1 MSSIIVGHRGVA
13 GTHPENTKV
22 SIEQAANLGLKWVE
36 VDIQVTL
43 DDQLVVCHDH
53 TLERCSDGKGR
64 VDEHTLAELRLLDF
78 GRWKSEQFTGEKI
91 LTLTELLSLVEA
103 HDLSVNLEIKVDSKH
118 QAPYVVD
125 LLHTELIRSTLDTDR
140 ILLSSFSHQVVAE
153 MAHHLPRY
161 RVGVITEQLT
171 QADLMLINEIK
182 AFSCHMNYEHV
193 DQNDLDTLKEA
204 NIQTWCYTVN
214 DPSQFKFLSTV
225 DAIFTDF
232 PDRFGA
238 KN

>member
-43 DDQLVVCHDH
+43 DEQLVVCHDH

-91 LTLTELLSLVEA
+91 LTLTELLSLVEV

-118 QAPYVVD
+118 QAPHVVD

-171 QADLMLINEIK
+171 QADLLLINEVK

-214 DPSQFKFLSTV
+214 DPSHFEFLSKV
-225 DAIFTDF
+225 DAVFTDF
-232 PDRFGA
+232 PNQFSSI
-238 KN
+238 N

>member
-13 GTHPENTKV
+13 GTHPENTKA
-22 SIEQAANLGLKWVE
+22 SIEQAAKLGLKWIE
-36 VDIQVTL
+36 VDVQQTQ
-43 DDQLVVCHDH
+43 DDELVVCHDH
-53 TLERCSDGKGR
+53 TLERCSNGKGR
-64 VDEHTLAELRLLDF
+64 VDEHTLAELRQLDF
-78 GRWKSEQFTGEKI
+78 GSWKSEQFGGERI
-91 LTLTELLSLVEA
+91 LTLSELFELVEE
-103 HDLSVNLEIKVDSKH
+103 HSLSVNLEIKVDSRH
-118 QAPYVVD
+118 QAPHVVD
-125 LLHTELIRSTLDTDR
+125 LLHSELIRSNIDTDR
-140 ILLSSFSHQVVAE
+140 VLLSSFSHEVVAE

-171 QADLMLINEIK
+171 QDDLLLIDQVK
-182 AFSCHMNYEHV
+182 AFSCHMNYENV
-193 DQNDLDTLKEA
+193 NQDDLDTLAEA

-232 PDRFGA
+232 PDRFSA

>member
-13 GTHPENTKV
+13 GTHPENTKA
-22 SIEQAANLGLKWVE
+22 SIEQAAKLGLKWIE
-36 VDIQVTL
+36 VDIQPTQ

-64 VDEHTLAELRLLDF
+64 VDEHTLAELRQLDF
-78 GRWKSEQFTGEKI
+78 GSWKSEQFAGEKI
-91 LTLTELLSLVEA
+91 LTLEELLTLVEQ
-103 HDLSVNLEIKVDSKH
+103 HDLSVNLEIKVDSRH

-125 LLHTELIRSTLDTDR
+125 LLHDELIRSNLDTDKV
-140 ILLSSFSHQVVAE
+140 LLSSFSHKVVAE

-171 QADLMLINEIK
+171 QDDLMLINEVK

-193 DQNDLDTLKEA
+193 DQSDLDTLNEA
-204 NIQTWCYTVN
+204 NIQAWCYTVN
-214 DPSQFKFLSTV
+214 DPSRFKFLSKV
-225 DAIFTDF
+225 DAVFTDF
-232 PDRFGA
+232 PNQF
-238 KN
+238 NPIN

>member
-78 GRWKSEQFTGEKI
+78 GSWKSEQFTGEKI
-91 LTLTELLSLVEA
+91 LTLTELLSLVEE

-118 QAPYVVD
+118 QAPHVVD

-171 QADLMLINEIK
+171 QADLMLINEVK

-193 DQNDLDTLKEA
+193 DQNDLNTLKEA

-214 DPSQFKFLSTV
+214 DPSHFEFLSKV
-225 DAIFTDF
+225 NAIFTDF
-232 PDRFGA
+232 PNQFSSI
-238 KN
+238 N

>member
-78 GRWKSEQFTGEKI
+78 GSWKSEQFTGEKI
-91 LTLTELLSLVEA
+91 LTLTELLSLVEV

-118 QAPYVVD
+118 QAPHVVD

-153 MAHHLPRY
+153 MVHHLPRY

-171 QADLMLINEIK
+171 QADLMLIDEVK

-214 DPSQFKFLSTV
+214 DPSQFKFLSKV
-225 DAIFTDF
+225 DAVFTDF
-232 PDRFGA
+232 PNQFSSI
-238 KN
+238 N

>member
-118 QAPYVVD
+118 QAPHVVD
-125 LLHTELIRSTLDTDR
+125 LLHTELLRSTLDTDR

-171 QADLMLINEIK
+171 QADLMLINEVK
-182 AFSCHMNYEHV
+182 AFSCHMNYENV
-193 DQNDLDTLKEA
+193 NQDDLDTLAEA

>member
-13 GTHPENTKV
+13 GTHPENTKA
-22 SIEQAANLGLKWVE
+22 SIEQAAKLGLKWIE
-36 VDIQVTL
+36 VDIQPTQ

-64 VDEHTLAELRLLDF
+64 VDEHTLAELRQLDF
-78 GRWKSEQFTGEKI
+78 GRWKSEQFAGEKI
-91 LTLTELLSLVEA
+91 LTLEELLTLVEQ
-103 HDLSVNLEIKVDSKH
+103 HDLSVNLEIKVDSRH

-125 LLHTELIRSTLDTDR
+125 LLHDELIRSNLDTDKV
-140 ILLSSFSHQVVAE
+140 LLSSFSHKVVAE

-171 QADLMLINEIK
+171 QDDLMLINEVK

-193 DQNDLDTLKEA
+193 DQSDLDTLNEA
-204 NIQTWCYTVN
+204 NIQAWCYTVN
-214 DPSQFKFLSTV
+214 DPSRFKFLSKV
-225 DAIFTDF
+225 DAVFTDF
-232 PDRFGA
+232 PNQF
-238 KN
+238 NPIN

>member
-13 GTHPENTKV
+13 GTHPENTKA
-22 SIEQAANLGLKWVE
+22 SIEQAAKLGLKWIE
-36 VDIQVTL
+36 VDIQPTQ

-64 VDEHTLAELRLLDF
+64 VDEHTLAELRQLDF
-78 GRWKSEQFTGEKI
+78 GSWKSEQFAGEKI
-91 LTLTELLSLVEA
+91 LTLEELLALVEQY
-103 HDLSVNLEIKVDSKH
+103 DLSVNLEIKVDSRH
-118 QAPYVVD
+118 QAPHVVD
-125 LLHTELIRSTLDTDR
+125 LLHSELIRSNLDTDR
-140 ILLSSFSHQVVAE
+140 VLLSSFSHQVVAE

-171 QADLMLINEIK
+171 QDDLLLIDEVK

-193 DQNDLDTLKEA
+193 IQSDLDTLSEA

-214 DPSQFKFLSTV
+214 DPPRFEFLSNV
-225 DAIFTDF
+225 DAVFTDF
-232 PDRFGA
+232 PNKFSSI
-238 KN
+238 N

>member
-78 GRWKSEQFTGEKI
+78 GRWKSEQFTSEKI

-118 QAPYVVD
+118 QAPHVVD
-125 LLHTELIRSTLDTDR
+125 LLHTELLRSTLDTDR

-171 QADLMLINEIK
+171 QADLMLINEVK
-182 AFSCHMNYEHV
+182 AFSCHMNYENV
-193 DQNDLDTLKEA
+193 NQDDLDTLAEA
-204 NIQTWCYTVN
+204 KVQTWCYTVN

-225 DAIFTDF
+225 DAILTDF
-232 PDRFGA
+232 PDRFSA

>member
-13 GTHPENTKV
+13 GTHPENTKA
-22 SIEQAANLGLKWVE
+22 SIDQAARLDLKWIE
-36 VDIQVTL
+36 VDIQPTQ

-64 VDEHTLAELRLLDF
+64 VDEHTLAELRQLDF
-78 GRWKSEQFTGEKI
+78 GRWKSEQFAGEKI
-91 LTLTELLSLVEA
+91 LTLEELLTLVEQ
-103 HDLSVNLEIKVDSKH
+103 HDLSVNLEIKVDSRH

-125 LLHTELIRSTLDTDR
+125 LLHDELIRSNLDTDKV
-140 ILLSSFSHQVVAE
+140 LLSSFSHKVVAE
-153 MAHHLPRY
+153 MGRHLPRY

-171 QADLMLINEIK
+171 QDDLMLIHEVK

-193 DQNDLDTLKEA
+193 DQSVLDTLNQA

-214 DPSQFKFLSTV
+214 DPSRFKFLSKV
-225 DAIFTDF
+225 DAVFTDF
-232 PDRFGA
+232 PNQF
-238 KN
+238 NSIN

>member
-118 QAPYVVD
+118 QAPHVVD
-125 LLHTELIRSTLDTDR
+125 LLHTELLRSTLDTDR

-171 QADLMLINEIK
+171 QADLMLINEVK
-182 AFSCHMNYEHV
+182 AFSCHMNYENV
-193 DQNDLDTLKEA
+193 NQDDLDTLAEA
-204 NIQTWCYTVN
+204 KVQTWCYTVN

>member
-13 GTHPENTKV
+13 GTHPENTKA
-22 SIEQAANLGLKWVE
+22 SIEQAAKLGLKWIE
-36 VDIQVTL
+36 VDIQPTQ

-64 VDEHTLAELRLLDF
+64 VDEHTLAELRQLDF
-78 GRWKSEQFTGEKI
+78 GRWKSEQFAGEKI
-91 LTLTELLSLVEA
+91 LTLEELLTLVEQ
-103 HDLSVNLEIKVDSKH
+103 HDLSVNLEIKVDSRH

-125 LLHTELIRSTLDTDR
+125 LLHDELIRSNLDTDKV
-140 ILLSSFSHQVVAE
+140 LLSSFSHKVVAE

-171 QADLMLINEIK
+171 QDDLMLINEVK

-193 DQNDLDTLKEA
+193 DQSDLDTLNEA
-204 NIQTWCYTVN
+204 NIQAWCYTVN
-214 DPSQFKFLSTV
+214 DPSCFKFLSKV
-225 DAIFTDF
+225 DAVFTDF
-232 PDRFGA
+232 PNQF
-238 KN
+238 NPIN

>member
-53 TLERCSDGKGR
+53 TLERFSDGKGR

-118 QAPYVVD
+118 QAPHVVD

-171 QADLMLINEIK
+171 QADLMLIDEVK

-193 DQNDLDTLKEA
+193 DQNDLDTLKQA

-214 DPSQFKFLSTV
+214 DPSQFKFLSKV
-225 DAIFTDF
+225 DAVFTDF
-232 PDRFGA
+232 PNQFSSI
-238 KN
+238 N

>member
-13 GTHPENTKV
+13 GTHPENTKA
-22 SIEQAANLGLKWVE
+22 SIEQAAKLGLKWIE
-36 VDIQVTL
+36 VDIQPTQ

-64 VDEHTLAELRLLDF
+64 VDEHTLAELRQLDF
-78 GRWKSEQFTGEKI
+78 GSWKSEQFAGEKI
-91 LTLTELLSLVEA
+91 LTLEELLALVEQY
-103 HDLSVNLEIKVDSKH
+103 DLSVNLEIKVDSRH
-118 QAPYVVD
+118 QAPHVVD
-125 LLHTELIRSTLDTDR
+125 LLHSELIRSNLDTDR
-140 ILLSSFSHQVVAE
+140 VLLSSFSHQVVAE

-171 QADLMLINEIK
+171 QDDLLLIDEVK

-193 DQNDLDTLKEA
+193 IQSDLDTLSEA

-214 DPSQFKFLSTV
+214 DPSRFEFLSNV
-225 DAIFTDF
+225 DAVFTDF
-232 PDRFGA
+232 PNKFS
-238 KN
+238 

>member
-91 LTLTELLSLVEA
+91 LTLTELLSLVED
-103 HDLSVNLEIKVDSKH
+103 HNLSVNLEIKVDSKH
-118 QAPYVVD
+118 QAPHVVD

-140 ILLSSFSHQVVAE
+140 ILLSSFSHQVVTE

-171 QADLMLINEIK
+171 QADLMLINEVK

-214 DPSQFKFLSTV
+214 DPSQFKFLSKV
-225 DAIFTDF
+225 DAVFTDF
-232 PDRFGA
+232 PNQFSSI
-238 KN
+238 N

>member
-91 LTLTELLSLVEA
+91 LTLTELLSLVED

-118 QAPYVVD
+118 QAPHVVD

-214 DPSQFKFLSTV
+214 DPSQFKFLSKV
-225 DAIFTDF
+225 DAVFTDF
-232 PDRFGA
+232 PNQFSSI
-238 KN
+238 N

>member
-91 LTLTELLSLVEA
+91 LTLTELLSLVES

-118 QAPYVVD
+118 QAPHVVD

-171 QADLMLINEIK
+171 QADLMLINEVK

-214 DPSQFKFLSTV
+214 DPSQFKFLSKV
-225 DAIFTDF
+225 DAVFTDF
-232 PDRFGA
+232 PNQFSSI
-238 KN
+238 N

>member
-78 GRWKSEQFTGEKI
+78 GSWKSEQFTGEKI

-118 QAPYVVD
+118 QAPHVVD
-125 LLHTELIRSTLDTDR
+125 LLHTELIRSTQDTDR

-171 QADLMLINEIK
+171 QADLMLINEVK

-214 DPSQFKFLSTV
+214 DPSQFKFLSKV
-225 DAIFTDF
+225 DAVFTDF
-232 PDRFGA
+232 PNQFSSI
-238 KN
+238 N

>member
-78 GRWKSEQFTGEKI
+78 GNWKSEQFTGEKI
-91 LTLTELLSLVEA
+91 LTLTELLSLVET

-118 QAPYVVD
+118 QAPHVVD

-153 MAHHLPRY
+153 MARHLPRY

-171 QADLMLINEIK
+171 QTDLMLIDKVK

-214 DPSQFKFLSTV
+214 DPSQFKFLSKV
-225 DAIFTDF
+225 DAVFTDF
-232 PDRFGA
+232 PNQFSSI
-238 KN
+238 N

>member
-78 GRWKSEQFTGEKI
+78 GSWKSEQFTGEKI
-91 LTLTELLSLVEA
+91 LTLTELLSLVED

-118 QAPYVVD
+118 QAPHVVD

-171 QADLMLINEIK
+171 QADLMLINEVK

-193 DQNDLDTLKEA
+193 DQDDLDTLKEA

-214 DPSQFKFLSTV
+214 DPSQFKFLSKV
-225 DAIFTDF
+225 DAVFTDF
-232 PDRFGA
+232 PNQFSSI
-238 KN
+238 N

>member
-13 GTHPENTKV
+13 GTHPENTKA
-22 SIEQAANLGLKWVE
+22 SIEQAAKLGLKWIE
-36 VDIQVTL
+36 VDIQPTQ

-64 VDEHTLAELRLLDF
+64 VDEHTLAELRQLDF
-78 GRWKSEQFTGEKI
+78 GRWKSEQFAGEKI
-91 LTLTELLSLVEA
+91 LTLEELLALVEQ
-103 HDLSVNLEIKVDSKH
+103 HDLSVNLEIKVDSRH

-125 LLHTELIRSTLDTDR
+125 LLHDELIRSNLDTDKV
-140 ILLSSFSHQVVAE
+140 LLSSFSHKVVAE
-153 MAHHLPRY
+153 MARHLLRY

-171 QADLMLINEIK
+171 QDDLMLINEVK

-204 NIQTWCYTVN
+204 NIQAWCYTVN
-214 DPSQFKFLSTV
+214 DPSRFKFLSKV
-225 DAIFTDF
+225 DAVFTDLPNQF
-232 PDRFGA
+232 NPI
-238 KN
+238 N

>member
-13 GTHPENTKV
+13 GTHPENTKA
-22 SIEQAANLGLKWVE
+22 SIEQAAKLGLKWIE
-36 VDIQVTL
+36 VDIQPTQ

-64 VDEHTLAELRLLDF
+64 VDEHTLAELRQLDF
-78 GRWKSEQFTGEKI
+78 GSWKSEQFAGEKI
-91 LTLTELLSLVEA
+91 LTLEELLALVEQY
-103 HDLSVNLEIKVDSKH
+103 DLSVNLEIKVDSRH
-118 QAPYVVD
+118 QAPHVVD
-125 LLHTELIRSTLDTDR
+125 LLHSELIRSNLDTDR
-140 ILLSSFSHQVVAE
+140 VLLSSFSHQLVAE

-171 QADLMLINEIK
+171 QDDLLLINEVK

-193 DQNDLDTLKEA
+193 IQSDLDTLSEA

-214 DPSQFKFLSTV
+214 DPSRFEFLSNV
-225 DAIFTDF
+225 DAVFTDF
-232 PDRFGA
+232 PNKFSSI
-238 KN
+238 N

>member
-78 GRWKSEQFTGEKI
+78 GSWKSEQFTGEKI
-91 LTLTELLSLVEA
+91 LTLTELLSLVEV

-118 QAPYVVD
+118 QAPHVVD

-171 QADLMLINEIK
+171 QADLMLINEVK

-193 DQNDLDTLKEA
+193 DQNDLDTLKQA

-214 DPSQFKFLSTV
+214 DPSQFKFLSRV
-225 DAIFTDF
+225 DAVFTDF
-232 PDRFGA
+232 PNQFGSI
-238 KN
+238 N